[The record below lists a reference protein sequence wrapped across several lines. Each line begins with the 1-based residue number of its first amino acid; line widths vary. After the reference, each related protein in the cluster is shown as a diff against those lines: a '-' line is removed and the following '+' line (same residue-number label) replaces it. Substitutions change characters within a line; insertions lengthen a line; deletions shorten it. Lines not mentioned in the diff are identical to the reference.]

1 MLSKTEEASLDSQGR
16 FTLNQ
21 RLKEMAM
28 LSNDSDVIYEGNG
41 RSIEIWSPAQYEKM
55 HNTFDPNIGIYDLMD
70 RANHADGAPVSDQ
83 G

>member
-1 MLSKTEEASLDSQGR
+1 
-16 FTLNQ
+16 
-21 RLKEMAM
+21 MAM